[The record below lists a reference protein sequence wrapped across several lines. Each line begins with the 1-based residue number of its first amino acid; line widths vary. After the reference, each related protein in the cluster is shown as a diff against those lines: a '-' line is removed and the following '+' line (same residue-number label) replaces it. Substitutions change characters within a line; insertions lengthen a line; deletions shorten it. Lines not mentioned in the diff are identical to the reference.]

1 MTNAEVEAFLTVCE
15 TKSISRAAERLF
27 ISQSA
32 LSAKIKTLE
41 KKIGCLLLAR
51 NGLEGQP
58 GPQRPGKGADFW
70 GIACR
75 PGSGRDEI

>member
-15 TKSISRAAERLF
+15 TKSISRAAEWLF

-41 KKIGCLLLAR
+41 KEIG
-51 NGLEGQP
+51 
-58 GPQRPGKGADFW
+58 
-70 GIACR
+70 
-75 PGSGRDEI
+75 